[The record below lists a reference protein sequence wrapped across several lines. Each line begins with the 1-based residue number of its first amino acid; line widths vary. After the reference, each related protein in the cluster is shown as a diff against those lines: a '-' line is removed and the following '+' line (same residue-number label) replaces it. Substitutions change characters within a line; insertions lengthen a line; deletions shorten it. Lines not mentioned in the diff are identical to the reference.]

1 MAKNKK
7 KKEEEEEKETLTLSS
22 DLTISDHFTL
32 IISKGPA
39 FFRLMVDGCDLRR
52 SCLIRGN
59 RVVVV
64 CSEDLVDLEVGL
76 SHDRVESLN

>member
-1 MAKNKK
+1 MIPRKNKK

-59 RVVVV
+59 RVV
-64 CSEDLVDLEVGL
+64 GFYNY
-76 SHDRVESLN
+76 HDFPLNLRSF